1 VSFIKDNLSRVLER
15 MDQAASKAGRN
26 PGEVTLVAVSK
37 TVETARIR
45 EAIEAGVTILGENYV
60 QEAREKI
67 DEIGHGV
74 QWHMVGHLQRNKAKH
89 AVTLFDYMHSIDGI
103 SLAHEID
110 RRAAQGGEKVRG
122 LVEVNLSGETSKF
135 GIGPDAIMDL
145 IRHIAP
151 LEHISIEG
159 LMTMPPYFNEP
170 EKARPYFIRLR
181 ELRDR
186 IRGEGIEGVRMDE
199 LSMGMSGDFEVAI
212 EEGATMIRVGTAIF
226 GERRH

>member
-1 VSFIKDNLSRVLER
+1 VSSIKDNLLRVLER
-15 MDQAASKAGRN
+15 MDQAARKASRN
-26 PGEVTLVAVSK
+26 PGEITLVAVSK

-45 EAIEAGVTILGENYV
+45 EAIEAGATILGENYV

-74 QWHMVGHLQRNKAKH
+74 QWHMVGHLQRNKAKY

-110 RRAAQGGEKVRG
+110 RRAAQKGEKVRG

-135 GIGPDAIMDL
+135 GIGPDAVVDL

-186 IRGEGIEGVRMDE
+186 IEGEGIEGVRMDG
-199 LSMGMSGDFEVAI
+199 LSMGMSVYF
-212 EEGATMIRVGTAIF
+212 
-226 GERRH
+226 

>member
-1 VSFIKDNLSRVLER
+1 MSSIKDNLSRVLER
-15 MDQAASKAGRN
+15 MDQAAKKAGRN

-74 QWHMVGHLQRNKAKH
+74 QWHMVGHLQRNKAKY

-103 SLAHEID
+103 GLAHEID
-110 RRAAQGGEKVRG
+110 RRAAQKEEKVRG

-135 GIGPDAIMDL
+135 GIGPDAVMDL
-145 IRHIAP
+145 IRHVAP

-170 EKARPYFIRLR
+170 EKARPYFVRLR

-186 IRGEGIEGVRMDE
+186 IQGEGIEGVRLDE

-226 GERRH
+226 GERRY